1 MTYLKSPMN
10 YIGNKYRLLNQIIP
24 LLPTTNRF
32 VDLFAGGLDVAIN
45 HKADEI
51 YCNDINYHLIDIYKV
66 FQSTDFDSLVLKL
79 DNTIKKYGLSKTNS
93 EGYQDFRNYY
103 NKSDRDPIDLYLLMN
118 YGFNYQLR
126 FNSKHEFNNP
136 FGKERS
142 SFNLSI
148 RNRLSKFM
156 KTIKN
161 YHFTSADFR
170 KFDYSVLKEG
180 DLIYCDPPYTISTGS
195 YNDGK
200 RGFNGWQMQD
210 DIDLTN
216 ILDSL
221 SERGVSFAMS
231 NVLFHR
237 GKTNAVLSQWAKKY
251 TVHDLNYNYNN
262 SSYHLTS
269 KNSET
274 REVLITNEQ
283 NFRMDPRQR
292 FI

>member
-24 LLPTTNRF
+24 LLPATNRF

-45 HKADEI
+45 HKAADV

-66 FQSTDFDSLVLKL
+66 FQSTDFDSLVLRL

-93 EGYQDFRNYY
+93 DGYQDFRNYY
-103 NKSDRDPIDLYLLMN
+103 NRSNRDPVDLYLLMN

-142 SFNLSI
+142 SFNSSI

-161 YHFTSADFR
+161 YHFTSTDF
-170 KFDYSVLKEG
+170 KNFDYSILKEG

-200 RGFNGWQMQD
+200 RGFNGWNKQD
-210 DIDLTN
+210 DIDLID

-231 NVLFHR
+231 NVLSHK
-237 GKTNAVLSQWAKKY
+237 GQTNPVLSKWAKKY

-262 SSYHLTS
+262 SSYHLAN

-274 REVLITNEQ
+274 REVLITNEK
-283 NFRMDPRQR
+283 NFRLDPRQR